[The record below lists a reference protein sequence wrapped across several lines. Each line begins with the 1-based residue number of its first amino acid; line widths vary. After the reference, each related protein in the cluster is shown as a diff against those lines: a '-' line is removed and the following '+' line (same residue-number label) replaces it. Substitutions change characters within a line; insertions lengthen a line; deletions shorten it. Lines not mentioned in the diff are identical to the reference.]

1 MSFYPSQCPM
11 APVAPAS
18 PVPSYQSSSQSGT
31 TSPGGRSATSD
42 TLGDYS
48 VTSIT
53 TPTSP
58 VWVSPDSP
66 FSYDAN
72 FPSTPQSTRLASPI
86 TTPIAPLGAA
96 CTSDGEVPISVK
108 AFKSTAQSTRER
120 SASMRALALLESTV
134 GQDVVAV
141 AKVIPDEEAETV
153 DTCKSDLHVARER
166 GAGKRALALLEA
178 TAATSPSRIAEETI
192 KDYKS
197 ELQTVRERGSNL
209 RALALLDSTVGK
221 EISDVAKATS
231 VSKPSPSLTTRQ
243 AAQKRYEDRQRQ
255 KIEMKTRAAVAILQ
269 PQSLTTL
276 LPKQGKEELAEST
289 RRPRA
294 KTADDVRDPETVAG
308 MKCQVDI
315 EREKIAKKKALQL
328 LSYGC
333 MA

>member
-48 VTSIT
+48 VSSIT
-53 TPTSP
+53 TPSSP

-66 FSYDAN
+66 FSYDASV
-72 FPSTPQSTRLASPI
+72 PSSPQSTRLASPI
-86 TTPIAPLGAA
+86 PTPIAPLGAA

-108 AFKSTAQSTRER
+108 VKSTAQSSRER

-134 GQDVVAV
+134 GQDVIAV

-153 DTCKSDLHVARER
+153 NTCKSDLHITRER

-197 ELQTVRERGSNL
+197 EIQTVRERGSNL

-231 VSKPSPSLTTRQ
+231 VSKPSTSLTTRQ

-255 KIEMKTRAAVAILQ
+255 KIEMKTRAAAALLQ
-269 PQSLTTL
+269 TQTL
-276 LPKQGKEELAEST
+276 ATLIPKQSKEELAEST

-294 KTADDVRDPETVAG
+294 KTADDFRDPETVAG

-333 MA
+333 MV